1 MWQRTPSWPWRIS
14 FIRHWKCSGALEM
27 PKGNFLKQQR
37 PNGVIKVVR
46 CQELYSREICQN
58 PQLALSLLK
67 TVVPASCARVSS
79 TLGSGCSS
87 RSTLSFRGL
96 KSTQILTDPDFFGT
110 TTMPAHHGVGSSI
123 REMTPRDSVRVSSSC
138 TFFLRGKGTF
148 LGVKRAQ
155 GLALGLSLIS

>member
-1 MWQRTPSWPWRIS
+1 
-14 FIRHWKCSGALEM
+14 M
-27 PKGNFLKQQR
+27 PGT
-37 PNGVIKVVR
+37 
-46 CQELYSREICQN
+46 
-58 PQLALSLLK
+58 LLK
-67 TVVPASCARVSS
+67 GDLPEPAVSIELAEDGPPASCARVSS

-123 REMTPRDSVRVSSSC
+123 REMTPRDSMRMSSSC

-148 LGVKRAQ
+148 RGVKRAQ